1 MYLLTL
7 DENPNEG
14 AYAVADRYG
23 EKVLFLFQK
32 EDDAE
37 RYAMQIEEQEENKAM
52 RVIEVE
58 DNLAIITC
66 RRYNYKYA
74 VITPNDIIIPPK
86 IDDNF
91 SKN

>member
-14 AYAVADRYG
+14 AYAVADKYG
-23 EKVLFLFQK
+23 ERVLFLFQK

-37 RYAMQIEEQEENKAM
+37 RYAWLLESQEDKPM
-52 RVIEVE
+52 RVIEID

-86 IDDNF
+86 LNDNIPED
-91 SKN
+91 

>member
-1 MYLLTL
+1 MYLLAL
-7 DENPNEG
+7 KDSEAEG
-14 AYAVADRYG
+14 AYAVADKYG

-37 RYAMQIEEQEENKAM
+37 RYALQIEEQEDNKQMA
-52 RVIEVE
+52 VIEVD

-86 IDDNF
+86 LNDNI
-91 SKN
+91 

>member
-1 MYLLTL
+1 
-7 DENPNEG
+7 
-14 AYAVADRYG
+14 
-23 EKVLFLFQK
+23 
-32 EDDAE
+32 
-37 RYAMQIEEQEENKAM
+37 MQIEEQEENKAM
-52 RVIEVE
+52 KVIEVE

>member
-7 DENPNEG
+7 KDSEAEG
-14 AYAVADRYG
+14 AYAVADKYG

-37 RYAMQIEEQEENKAM
+37 RYAMQIEDHEDNKQM
-52 RVIEVE
+52 SVIEVD

-66 RRYNYKYA
+66 RRYNYKYT
-74 VITPNDIIIPPK
+74 VITPNDIVIPPK
-86 IDDNF
+86 LNDNIPED
-91 SKN
+91 

>member
-7 DENPNEG
+7 KDSEAEG
-14 AYAVADRYG
+14 AYAVANKYG

-37 RYAMQIEEQEENKAM
+37 RYAMQIEDQEDKEM
-52 RVIEVE
+52 SVIEVD

-74 VITPNDIIIPPK
+74 VITFNDIVIPLK
-86 IDDNF
+86 LNDNI
-91 SKN
+91 SKD

>member
-7 DENPNEG
+7 KDAEAEG
-14 AYAVADRYG
+14 AYAVADKYG

-37 RYAMQIEEQEENKAM
+37 RYALQIEEQEDNKQMA
-52 RVIEVE
+52 VIEVD

-66 RRYNYKYA
+66 RRYNYKYT
-74 VITPNDIIIPPK
+74 VITPNDIIIPPI
-86 IDDNF
+86 IDDNI
-91 SKN
+91 